1 MPTKNVVARLLLI
14 PLLIATIGMP
24 ITASS
29 GDTSVSGNQKTPS
42 LGEGILGSYLFTL
55 VFEPM
60 TQKGAVSL
68 VGFGTFSVKHRAS
81 RSDGNT
87 ILGETISMRGGLNS
101 KSIEYEVSE
110 DSRCQ
115 TGYAVFINNHS
126 TAPDGCVPMESRSEL
141 VIFVT
146 PRIVRQSEI
155 PDMVP
160 LPPPSSLF
168 SVSSYLIDKE
178 TGKVFDT
185 ASRIPAFKAGKALK
199 DAVN

>member
-1 MPTKNVVARLLLI
+1 
-14 PLLIATIGMP
+14 
-24 ITASS
+24 
-29 GDTSVSGNQKTPS
+29 
-42 LGEGILGSYLFTL
+42 
-55 VFEPM
+55 
-60 TQKGAVSL
+60 
-68 VGFGTFSVKHRAS
+68 
-81 RSDGNT
+81 
-87 ILGETISMRGGLNS
+87 
-101 KSIEYEVSE
+101 
-110 DSRCQ
+110 
-115 TGYAVFINNHS
+115 
-126 TAPDGCVPMESRSEL
+126 MESRSEL